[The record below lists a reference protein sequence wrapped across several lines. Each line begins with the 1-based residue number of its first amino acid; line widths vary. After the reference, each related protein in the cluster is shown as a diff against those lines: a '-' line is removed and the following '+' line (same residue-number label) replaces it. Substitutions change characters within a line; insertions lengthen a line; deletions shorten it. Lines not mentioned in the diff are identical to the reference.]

1 VSWDEWLGQEA
12 AERCLRRA
20 LSAGRFPHACLLEG
34 PPGVGKRTAAAV
46 LARVLLCHRPPA
58 ADRACGE
65 CKSCRWLRGYR
76 GGASEHPDLLTLWKN
91 PNDRDGS
98 RPLRDE
104 EALIPLET
112 VQHLSEQLHRAP
124 HSGPRRVA
132 LIPEA
137 QRMCGGQA
145 EAANAFLKTL
155 EEPPASSFLILTS
168 SRPEAL
174 LETIVSR
181 LQPVRLRR
189 LSSEAI
195 REGLRRAGRTADDPA
210 VALAI
215 SMADGSLGR
224 AKEML
229 EGDLG
234 RWRAALVDELARVDA
249 LACPRFG
256 LALWALAE
264 QEGERLFAESD
275 SKEDSPDERA
285 AEEDEDGRADEESR
299 KTAAGWKR
307 HVFLR
312 LLELCEA
319 AFRDGLLAA
328 AGAGNLSLL
337 TGPEDPLAGKLAR
350 QFGAEG
356 CERVLEGLREARRAN
371 RLYVRGDLIGRVLA
385 GRMVEQLRAND

>member
-1 VSWDEWLGQEA
+1 VSWDELLGQEA
-12 AERCLRRA
+12 AVRYLRRT
-20 LSAGRFPHACLLEG
+20 LSAGRFAHGCLLEG
-34 PPGVGKRTAAAV
+34 PQGVGKRTAAVV
-46 LARVLLCHRPPA
+46 LARVLLCHNPPA
-58 ADRACGE
+58 PDEACGE
-65 CKSCRWLRGYR
+65 CKSCRWLRDYR
-76 GGASEHPDLLTLWKN
+76 GGLSEHPDLVILWKN
-91 PNDRDGS
+91 PNDQVGS

-112 VQHLSEQLHRAP
+112 MQYLSEQLHRAP
-124 HSGPRRVA
+124 RSGPRRVA

-137 QRMCGGQA
+137 HRMCGGQA

-155 EEPPASSFLILTS
+155 EEPPATSVLILTS

-174 LETIVSR
+174 LETMVSR

-195 REGLRRAGRTADDPA
+195 REGLVRARRTADDPS
-210 VALAI
+210 VALAVA
-215 SMADGSLGR
+215 MADGSLGR

-229 EGDLG
+229 DGALG
-234 RWRAALVDELARVDA
+234 RWRAALLKELGQVNP
-249 LACPRFG
+249 LSCPRFG
-256 LALWALAE
+256 LALWTLAE
-264 QEGERLFAESD
+264 EEGERLFEESQSDGTSADEGAE
-275 SKEDSPDERA
+275 KEG
-285 AEEDEDGRADEESR
+285 EEEGADEETR

-307 HVFLR
+307 YVFLR

-337 TGPEDPLAGKLAR
+337 TGPEGPLAEKLAK
-350 QFGAEG
+350 QFGAAG
-356 CERVLEGLREARRAN
+356 CERVLEFLRDARRAN

-385 GRMVEQLRAND
+385 GRMVEHLRA

>member
-1 VSWDEWLGQEA
+1 MSWDELLGQEA
-12 AERCLRRA
+12 AVRYLRSA
-20 LSAGRFPHACLLEG
+20 LSAGRFAHGCLLEG
-34 PPGVGKRTAAAV
+34 PQGVGKRTAAAL
-46 LARVLLCHRPPA
+46 LARVLLCHNPPTP
-58 ADRACGE
+58 DEACGE
-65 CKSCRWLRGYR
+65 CKSCRWLRNYR
-76 GGASEHPDLLTLWKN
+76 GGLSDHPDLLILWKN
-91 PNDRDGS
+91 PNDQTDS

-112 VQHLSEQLHRAP
+112 MQYLAEQLHRAP

-155 EEPPASSFLILTS
+155 EEPPASSSLILTS

-195 REGLRRAGRTADDPA
+195 REGLVRAGRKADDPS
-210 VALAI
+210 VALAVA
-215 SMADGSLGR
+215 MADGSLGR

-234 RWRAALVDELARVDA
+234 RWRAALLKELAQVDP
-249 LACPRFG
+249 LSCPHFG

-264 QEGERLFAESD
+264 QEGERLFEESK
-275 SKEDSPDERA
+275 SGGAATET
-285 AEEDEDGRADEESR
+285 AEEDGEEETADEETR

-307 HVFLR
+307 YVFLR

-337 TGPEDPLAGKLAR
+337 TGPEGPLAEKLAR
-350 QFGAEG
+350 QFGATG
-356 CERVLEGLREARRAN
+356 CERVLECLREARLAN
-371 RLYVRGDLIGRVLA
+371 RLYVRGDLVGRVLA
-385 GRMVEQLRAND
+385 GRLVENLRG

>member
-1 VSWDEWLGQEA
+1 MSWDELLGQEA
-12 AERCLRRA
+12 AVRYLRSA
-20 LSAGRFPHACLLEG
+20 LSAGRFAHGCLLEG
-34 PPGVGKRTAAAV
+34 PQGVGKRTAATV
-46 LARVLLCHRPPA
+46 LARVLLCHNPPA
-58 ADRACGE
+58 ADQACGE
-65 CKSCRWLRGYR
+65 CKSCRWLRNYR
-76 GGASEHPDLLTLWKN
+76 GGLSEHPDLLILWKN
-91 PNDRDGS
+91 PNDQTGS

-104 EALIPLET
+104 ESLIPLET
-112 VQHLSEQLHRAP
+112 MQYLAEQLHRAP

-137 QRMCGGQA
+137 HRMCGGQA

-155 EEPPASSFLILTS
+155 EEPPASSSLILTS

-195 REGLRRAGRTADDPA
+195 REGLVRAGRKADDSA
-210 VALAI
+210 VALAVA
-215 SMADGSLGR
+215 MADGSLGR

-234 RWRAALVDELARVDA
+234 RWRAALLKELSQVDR

-264 QEGERLFAESD
+264 QEGERLFEASR
-275 SKEDSPDERA
+275 SGGVATDEGD
-285 AEEDEDGRADEESR
+285 AEENEDEAADEETR

-307 HVFLR
+307 YVFLR

-337 TGPEDPLAGKLAR
+337 TGLEGPLAGKLAQ
-350 QFGAEG
+350 QFGAAG
-356 CERVLEGLREARRAN
+356 CERILECLREARLAN

-385 GRMVEQLRAND
+385 GRLVESLRG